1 MKNVFNAKA
10 PRTVINIESVSTTAN
25 QKKIS
30 VLETVDIE
38 VSQRQ
43 ALDEGSVCRFFFVDN
58 LKQKIFIR

>member
-1 MKNVFNAKA
+1 MKNAFNAKA

-43 ALDEGSVCRFFFVDN
+43 ALDEGSVCRYF
-58 LKQKIFIR
+58 LIT